1 MTISLRKCIGAG
13 ALGAAL
19 LAGTLIPAQAAEATP
34 AGIAGAAAQAQAQA
48 YPGESFSQG
57 KIYYG
62 RGYGRGG
69 YRGGYGRGY
78 YGRGYG
84 YRRGYGGGAVA
95 AGVIGGLALGALAAG
110 AAANAA
116 PAPGY
121 YGGPGQPV
129 GNVYG
134 ADPNWVNYCASKYRS
149 FDPRTGTYLANDGYR
164 YPCQ

>member
-1 MTISLRKCIGAG
+1 MTHSLRKCIGAG

-19 LAGTLIPAQAAEATP
+19 LAGTLLPAQAAEAP
-34 AGIAGAAAQAQAQA
+34 ASGIAQAAAQAQSRA
-48 YPGESFSQG
+48 YPGESFTQG

-62 RGYGRGG
+62 RGGG
-69 YRGGYGRGY
+69 YRGGYRGGY

-84 YRRGYGGGAVA
+84 YRRGYGGGGVA
-95 AGVIGGLALGALAAG
+95 AGVVGGLALGALAG
-110 AAANAA
+110 AAIANSQPA
-116 PAPGY
+116 PAYGY

-149 FDPRTGTYLANDGYR
+149 FDPRTGTYLASDGYR

>member
-1 MTISLRKCIGAG
+1 MTNSLRKCIGAG

-19 LAGTLIPAQAAEATP
+19 LAGTLQPAQAAEAP
-34 AGIAGAAAQAQAQA
+34 ASGIAQAAAQAQART
-48 YPGESFSQG
+48 YPGESFTQWR
-57 KIYYG
+57 
-62 RGYGRGG
+62 RGYHRH
-69 YRGGYGRGY
+69 GY
-78 YGRGYG
+78 YGRGY
-84 YRRGYGGGAVA
+84 RRGPSGGAVA
-95 AGVIGGLALGALAAG
+95 AGVVGGLALGALAG
-110 AAANAA
+110 AAIANSQ

-149 FDPRTGTYLANDGYR
+149 FDPRTGTYLASDGYR

>member
-1 MTISLRKCIGAG
+1 MTSSLRKCLGAS

-19 LAGTLIPAQAAEATP
+19 FAGSMMSAQAAP
-34 AGIAGAAAQAQAQA
+34 APADRLAQAAAQAQSQA
-48 YPGESFSQG
+48 YPGESFTQG

-62 RGYGRGG
+62 RPGWRGG
-69 YRGGYGRGY
+69 YRGPYRGGY

-84 YRRGYGGGAVA
+84 YRRGYGGGEVA
-95 AGVIGGLALGALAAG
+95 AGVVGGLALGALAG
-110 AAANAA
+110 AAIANSQ

-121 YGGPGQPV
+121 AGPGAPV

-149 FDPRTGTYLANDGYR
+149 FDPRTGTYLAHDGYR

>member
-1 MTISLRKCIGAG
+1 MTNSLRTCISAG

-19 LAGTLIPAQAAEATP
+19 LAGSLIPAQAAEATAP
-34 AGIAGAAAQAQAQA
+34 GIAQAAAQAQTRT
-48 YPGESFSQG
+48 YPGESFAQG

-62 RGYGRGG
+62 RRGGYYGGRGYG
-69 YRGGYGRGY
+69 YRGGY
-78 YGRGYG
+78 
-84 YRRGYGGGAVA
+84 YRRGYGGGGVA
-95 AGVIGGLALGALAAG
+95 AGVVGGLALGALAG
-110 AAANAA
+110 AAIANSQ

-121 YGGPGQPV
+121 HGAYGGPGQPV

-149 FDPRTGTYLANDGYR
+149 FDPRSGTYLASDGYR

>member
-1 MTISLRKCIGAG
+1 MTTSLRKGLGAG

-19 LAGTLIPAQAAEATP
+19 LAGTLASAQAAEVP
-34 AGIAGAAAQAQAQA
+34 ASSLTQAAQQAQTRT
-48 YPGESFSQG
+48 YPGETFTQG

-62 RGYGRGG
+62 RPGFRGG
-69 YRGGYGRGY
+69 YRGGYGRGW
-78 YGRGYG
+78 RGGY
-84 YRRGYGGGAVA
+84 YRRGPSGGAVA
-95 AGVIGGLALGALAAG
+95 AGVVGGLALGALAG
-110 AAANAA
+110 AAIANSQ

-121 YGGPGQPV
+121 YAGPGQPV

>member
-1 MTISLRKCIGAG
+1 MIKSLRTCIGAG

-19 LAGTLIPAQAAEATP
+19 LAGTLAPVQAAEA
-34 AGIAGAAAQAQAQA
+34 AGPGVAQAAAQAQSQA
-48 YPGESFSQG
+48 YPGEGFTQ
-57 KIYYG
+57 
-62 RGYGRGG
+62 
-69 YRGGYGRGY
+69 YRRGY

-84 YRRGYGGGAVA
+84 YRRGYGGGALA
-95 AGVIGGLALGALAAG
+95 AGVVGGLAVGALAG
-110 AAANAA
+110 AAIAGSQ
-116 PAPGY
+116 PAYGY

-149 FDPRTGTYLANDGYR
+149 FDPRSGTYLASDGYR